1 VTQRGTRG
9 GVKPRSQYRCS
20 ECQHVTAKWVGRC
33 AECGTWGTVDEVAIL
48 TSLGGTALRHVAP
61 SSVAVPIST
70 IDPDHTRH
78 LPTGVSELDRVLG
91 GGIVPGSVTL
101 LAGEPGVGKS
111 TLLLEVVHRWA
122 SSGRRA
128 LYVSGEESAGQI
140 RMRAERTGCTHDE
153 VYLAA
158 ESDLDSVLAHIEA
171 VKPALV
177 VVDSVQTLSTTA
189 NDGVTGG
196 VTQVRAVT
204 TALTGFAKSASGPA
218 VAVILVGHV
227 TKDGAIAGP
236 RSLEHL
242 VDVVLHFEG
251 DKHTALRM
259 VRGVKN
265 RFGAADEVGCFMV
278 HDNGIE
284 CVADPSGLFLDQRP
298 EPVPGTAVTVT
309 LDGKRPLIGEIQAL
323 VGLQPAPSP
332 RRAVSGIDQ
341 ARAAMTAAVL
351 ETRAGLAI
359 GQRDIYLSTVG
370 GMRLT
375 DPSSDL
381 AVAIAVASAYAE
393 LCLPTQT
400 VVIGEV
406 GLAGDLRR
414 VTGMDRR
421 LAEAARLGFTTALI
435 PTGNYTVPKGLRT
448 LQVATVSDALRSL
461 LAIAVRPASK
471 PPEVKPPTRPDLKV
485 VDGHPKHRP
494 AEDNGWL

>member
-1 VTQRGTRG
+1 MTKTGSR
-9 GVKPRSQYRCS
+9 PRAQYRCS
-20 ECQHVTAKWVGRC
+20 ECRHVTAKWVGRC
-33 AECGTWGTVDEVAIL
+33 PECGTWGSVDEVAVL
-48 TSLGGTALRHVAP
+48 TSLDGTRRPKVPVSA
-61 SSVAVPIST
+61 AVPISA
-70 IDPDHTRH
+70 IDPDRTRH
-78 LPTGVSELDRVLG
+78 LPTGVGELDRVLG

-122 SSGRRA
+122 GSGRRA

-140 RMRAERTGCTHDE
+140 RMRAERTGCSHDE

-158 ESDLDSVLAHIEA
+158 ESDVHTVLGHLEQ
-171 VKPALV
+171 VQPSLV
-177 VVDSVQTLSTTA
+177 VIDSVQTLSTTDA
-189 NDGVTGG
+189 DGVTGG

-204 TALTGFAKSASGPA
+204 TALTGYAKAGSA
-218 VAVILVGHV
+218 VAMILVGHV

-251 DKHTALRM
+251 DRNSALRM
-259 VRGVKN
+259 VRGIKN
-265 RFGAADEVGCFMV
+265 RFGAADEVGCFV
-278 HDNGIE
+278 LHDSGIE

-298 EPVPGTAVTVT
+298 SPVPGTAVTVT

-323 VGLQPAPSP
+323 IGTQEVPSP

-341 ARAAMTAAVL
+341 SRAAMTAAVL
-351 ETRAGLAI
+351 DSRAGI
-359 GQRDIYLSTVG
+359 RVGKFDVYLSTVG

-381 AVAIAVASAYAE
+381 AVALAMASAYAD
-393 LCLPTQT
+393 LCLPTST

-414 VTGMDRR
+414 VTGMERR
-421 LAEAARLGFTTALI
+421 LAEAARLGFTSAI
-435 PTGNYTVPKGLRT
+435 VAPGVKSAPKGLDAIE
-448 LQVATVSDALRSL
+448 VATIGEALKAL
-461 LAIAVRPASK
+461 LSIAVRPVSSG
-471 PPEVKPPTRPDLKV
+471 PEVKPAARPELKLIDGRPARPDTGNNDCL
-485 VDGHPKHRP
+485 
-494 AEDNGWL
+494 

>member
-1 VTQRGTRG
+1 MVKAG
-9 GVKPRSQYRCS
+9 GSKARSQYRCS

-33 AECGTWGTVDEVAIL
+33 PECGTWGTVDEVAVL
-48 TSLGGTALRHVAP
+48 SALGGSAHRTIAP
-61 SSVAVPIST
+61 ASPAVPISA
-70 IDPDHTRH
+70 IDPARTRH
-78 LPTGVSELDRVLG
+78 VNTGVSELDRVLG

-122 SSGRRA
+122 EAGRRA

-158 ESDLDSVLAHIEA
+158 ESDLHTVLAHVEA
-171 VKPALV
+171 VKPSLV
-177 VVDSVQTLSTTA
+177 IIDSVQTLSTTDT
-189 NDGVTGG
+189 DGVTGG
-196 VTQVRAVT
+196 VTQVRAIT
-204 TALTGFAKSASGPA
+204 TALTGYAKAASGTG
-218 VAVILVGHV
+218 VAIILVGHV

-251 DKHTALRM
+251 DRNTTLRL

-265 RFGAADEVGCFMV
+265 RFGAADEVGCFV
-278 HDNGIE
+278 LHDTGIE
-284 CVADPSGLFLDQRP
+284 GVADPSGLFLDQRP
-298 EPVPGTAVTVT
+298 EPVPGTAVTVA

-323 VGLQPAPSP
+323 IGGQEVPSP

-341 ARAAMTAAVL
+341 SRVAMIAAVL
-351 ETRAGLAI
+351 EARAGLAI
-359 GQRDIYLSTVG
+359 GRRDIYLSTVG

-375 DPSSDL
+375 DPSADL
-381 AVAIAVASAYAE
+381 AVALAMASSYAQ
-393 LCLPTQT
+393 LCLPTPT
-400 VVIGEV
+400 VVVGEV

-421 LAEAARLGFTTALI
+421 LAEAARLGFNTAI
-435 PTGNYTVPKGLRT
+435 VPPGAKAPRGLHT
-448 LQVATVSDALRSL
+448 LEAASMSDALKIMLR
-461 LAIAVRPASK
+461 IAVQPASK
-471 PPEVKPPTRPDLKV
+471 PPEVRPPARPDLKV
-485 VDGHPKHRP
+485 VEGGPRDPSAG
-494 AEDNGWL
+494 DNGWL